1 MSEAQKQNPKRE
13 KPPCTKQTQNR
24 GHRTTTQ
31 APPQH
36 RATTTRP
43 LHHITRPLC
52 KNSRSTNTI
61 KTMRDHRA
69 TTVQP
74 LQLASRSDADKN
86 EGRNEK
92 GEKRREMRGVSNVKE
107 MM

>member
-1 MSEAQKQNPKRE
+1 
-13 KPPCTKQTQNR
+13 
-24 GHRTTTQ
+24 
-31 APPQH
+31 
-36 RATTTRP
+36 
-43 LHHITRPLC
+43 
-52 KNSRSTNTI
+52 
-61 KTMRDHRA
+61 
-69 TTVQP
+69 VQP